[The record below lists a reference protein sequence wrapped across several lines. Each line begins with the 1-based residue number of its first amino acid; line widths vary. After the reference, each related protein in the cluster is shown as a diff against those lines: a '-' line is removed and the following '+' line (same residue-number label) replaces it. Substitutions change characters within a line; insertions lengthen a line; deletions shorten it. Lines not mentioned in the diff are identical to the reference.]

1 MAGLVGFIIPNRI
14 QPVVLLTKSS
24 FSVDCKRYCC
34 IYYIYVLYQTSSL
47 LHKNHKG
54 LILQCTY
61 SRQTPPL
68 KHTPLVKGPTH
79 EPPHRVT
86 IFYGNSL
93 SKSLLSPANSTGYQ
107 RKKETIN
114 LHLALL
120 SLLPSPVPLTSR
132 LCAVAFPFV
141 DHLHH
146 YHHYFLEVPS
156 SNVCFQAPPH
166 SPDLRNNHY
175 HHRHHHNSHL
185 RPTSPPQNT
194 LCIITHTLSLAHH

>member
-1 MAGLVGFIIPNRI
+1 MY
-14 QPVVLLTKSS
+14 LL
-24 FSVDCKRYCC
+24 YLP
-34 IYYIYVLYQTSSL
+34 YMYQTSSL
-47 LHKNHKG
+47 LHKNRKG

-86 IFYGNSL
+86 IFDGNSL
-93 SKSLLSPANSTGYQ
+93 LKSFLSPANSTGYQ

-114 LHLALL
+114 LHLAFIAPL
-120 SLLPSPVPLTSR
+120 SRPLTSR

-166 SPDLRNNHY
+166 SPDLRNNH